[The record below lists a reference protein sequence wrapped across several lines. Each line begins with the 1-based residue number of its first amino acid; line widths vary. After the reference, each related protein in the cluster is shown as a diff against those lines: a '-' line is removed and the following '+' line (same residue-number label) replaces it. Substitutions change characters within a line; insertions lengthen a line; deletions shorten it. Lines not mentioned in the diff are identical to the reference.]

1 MGCSNSKSTEV
12 ATSAAPA
19 ANAAPAEDNGAPT
32 LYLNYISPV
41 ARACAMVAAEL
52 GAKINIKELDM
63 LKGEH
68 KQEEY
73 LKINPKGT
81 VPAMTHG
88 GECICESADIAK
100 YFVNHFAKG
109 NSLYPAEKAAEIDEM
124 MDFIANNL
132 YTHAGALTVGAFTG
146 SGAPEEASN
155 AMKEATKVL
164 HDKLGDRA
172 FLLGDEMTIADLF
185 AFSNLTNTKLNAA
198 YAHPDA
204 AEIPGLISWGE
215 RIRAKPYFASTHK
228 TFFAVMQSMAP
239 KDESAAPTACLY
251 IDYLS
256 PVSRSAAAVAAEVG
270 ANLEIKQLAL
280 AKGEHKQEA
289 YLKINPNGTVPSLV
303 AGDLIINQSRDIG
316 KHLAAD
322 HPLYSANVKETVDT
336 ILAFDDTE
344 IFPCLPKIVLP
355 VLFGGDPASDEEKAA
370 LTAKMTHI
378 CEVLGEK
385 QFLGGECLSLADIFV
400 YNNFQQA
407 MVVADFPLP
416 DGSDKLREWIERVGA
431 MDSVRTGHNIFV
443 GTVEAIK
450 AQKSQ

>member
-1 MGCSNSKSTEV
+1 
-12 ATSAAPA
+12 
-19 ANAAPAEDNGAPT
+19 
-32 LYLNYISPV
+32 LYLNYLSPV

-63 LKGEH
+63 MKGEH

-88 GECICESADIAK
+88 SEIICESADIAK

-109 NSLYPAEKAAEIDEM
+109 NALYSAEKAAEIDEL
-124 MDFIANNL
+124 MDWIATNL
-132 YTHAGALTVGAFTG
+132 YSHSGALTVGAFTG

-155 AMKEATKVL
+155 AMKEQTKVL
-164 HDKLGDRA
+164 NDKLGDKA
-172 FLLGDEMTIADLF
+172 YLLGDEMTIADLF

-228 TFFAVMQSMAP
+228 TFFAVMQSLAP
-239 KDESAAPTACLY
+239 KEESATPPACLY

-256 PVSRSAAAVAAEVG
+256 PVSRSAAAAAAEVG
-270 ANLEIKQLAL
+270 ANVEIKQIAL

-303 AGDLIINQSRDIG
+303 AGELTINQSRDIG

-322 HPLYSANVKETVDT
+322 HALYSAESKEAVDK
-336 ILAFDDTE
+336 ILAFDDSE
-344 IFPCLPKIVLP
+344 IFPCLPKICLP
-355 VLFGGDPASDEEKAA
+355 ILFGGDPATDEQKAA
-370 LTAKMTHI
+370 LTAKMSHI
-378 CEVLGEK
+378 CEVLGDK
-385 QFLGGECLSLADIFV
+385 QFLAGDALSLADIFV

-407 MVVADFPLP
+407 IVVADFPLP
-416 DGSDKLREWIERVGA
+416 EGSDKLREWIERVGGI
-431 MDSVRTGHNIFV
+431 DSVRTGHNIFV